1 MNLSLKVVCFTSNAY
16 LKLLGEKLFRG
27 KTAMY
32 KQSKMFKHV
41 ELMIYIGDP
50 EFFGILSAV
59 NTRMGSISLVHIE
72 DLCSAYMFLMEH
84 AKAEGRYICCAQNCE
99 MSKLVELL
107 AKEYSSSHIR

>member
-1 MNLSLKVVCFTSNAY
+1 
-16 LKLLGEKLFRG
+16 
-27 KTAMY
+27 MY
-32 KQSKMFKHV
+32 KQSMMFKHV

-72 DLCSAYMFLMEH
+72 DLCSAHMFLMEH

-107 AKEYSSSHIR
+107 AEEYSSSHIR